1 MLEKSTIRSILTARM
16 QLLCIFIL
24 VIEALLLWNTNS
36 QGSIFIYPFFSGA
49 ANLGLDF
56 AWKIDVKR
64 FFDFQQLTYAEQL
77 GYVFE
82 RGQSNNLIEYS
93 ILDRG
98 YMFIVWIAQ
107 HLFFWLPQIKSVIWF
122 QILFHIASSL
132 WVMNELRTRREK
144 ITFFLFYAANPII
157 MHFVTFAFY
166 YYWQI
171 IPPLA
176 WYIYKKK
183 KVTNNLIG
191 LCLLAIIL
199 AAAFLIRQST
209 LVVSLLI
216 LSMIAWQSRK
226 LIPYAILFFFFT
238 FAIACKNPSQ
248 PWHTAYVGIGAYSN
262 NAGIELSDQSGYKRF
277 LEQTGIQIE
286 FDTPTGNIYKPD
298 MQKLYYSNLRDGLVS
313 YIKEHPWQMAKNAA
327 LNVLQSFSVGYPVG
341 HEKLAYASAVLGLI
355 VFIILIKKGLYS
367 ILALAFA
374 NVAGFAFYFPP
385 IPAYMFGNYFL
396 LTLALV
402 MMVSRIEKFNII
414 TIIWRYTKR
423 KPTSLS

>member
-1 MLEKSTIRSILTARM
+1 MLEKSKRLSRLSLRTIY
-16 QLLCIFIL
+16 LCIFIL

-36 QGSIFIYPFFSGA
+36 QGSPFIYPYFSGA
-49 ANLGLDF
+49 TNLGFDL
-56 AWKIDVKR
+56 AWKIDVKKY
-64 FFDFQQLTYAEQL
+64 FDFLQLPYAQQL

-82 RGQSNNLIEYS
+82 RGQPNDLIEYS

-107 HLFFWLPQIKSVIWF
+107 HLFFWLPQIKAVIWL

-132 WVMNELRTRREK
+132 WVMNELSTRREQ

-157 MHFVTFAFY
+157 IHFVTFAFY

-176 WYIYKKK
+176 WYIYMKKAGL
-183 KVTNNLIG
+183 NNLPG
-191 LCLLAIIL
+191 LCLLATVL

-209 LVVSLLI
+209 LIISLLI
-216 LSMIAWQSRK
+216 LSVIAWQVRK
-226 LIPYAILFFFFT
+226 LLPWAILFLFFILTIVF
-238 FAIACKNPSQ
+238 KNPSQ

-262 NAGIELSDQSGYKRF
+262 SAGIELSDESGYKRF
-277 LEQTGIQIE
+277 SEQTGINIE
-286 FDTPTGNIYKPD
+286 VWRPYDGNIYDPAV
-298 MQKLYYSNLRDGLVS
+298 QKLYYSNLKDGLIN
-313 YIKEHPWQMAKNAA
+313 YAKEHPWQMARNAV

-341 HEKLAYASAVLGLI
+341 HEKLAYASAFLGLI
-355 VFIILIKKGLYS
+355 VFIILIKTRLYS
-367 ILALAFA
+367 IFVLAFA

-402 MMVSRIEKFNII
+402 TIVSRVEKFNTI
-414 TIIWRYTKR
+414 TSFLRYKKKR
-423 KPTSLS
+423 LS

>member
-1 MLEKSTIRSILTARM
+1 MLEKSKIPSRLSAGRK
-16 QLLCIFIL
+16 LLCVLIL
-24 VIEALLLWNTNS
+24 GIEALLLWNTNS
-36 QGSIFIYPFFSGA
+36 QGSTFIYPFFSGA

-56 AWKIDVKR
+56 TWKIDVKKY
-64 FFDFQQLTYAEQL
+64 FDFLQMSYADQL

-82 RGQSNNLIEYS
+82 RGQSNDLIEYS

-107 HLFFWLPQIKSVIWF
+107 HLFFWLPQIKAVIWL

-132 WVMNELRTRREK
+132 WVMNRLSTRREQ

-157 MHFVTFAFY
+157 IHFVTFAFY

-176 WYIYKKK
+176 WYIYKEKK
-183 KVTNNLIG
+183 GVNNLTG
-191 LCLLAIIL
+191 LCFLAIAL

-209 LVVSLLI
+209 LIISLLI
-216 LSMIAWQSRK
+216 LGSIAWQSRK
-226 LIPYAILFFFFT
+226 LIPWAILFLFFI

-286 FDTPTGNIYKPD
+286 IDSPYGNIYNPD
-298 MQKLYYSNLRDGLVS
+298 VQKLYYSNLKDGLLS
-313 YIKEHPWQMAKNAA
+313 YAKEHPWQMAKNAA
-327 LNVLQSFSVGYPVG
+327 LNVLQSLSVGYPVG
-341 HEKLAYASAVLGLI
+341 HEKLVYASALFGLI
-355 VFIILIKKGLYS
+355 VFIVLVRTHLYS
-367 ILALAFA
+367 ILALVLA
-374 NVAGFAFYFPP
+374 NVAGFVFYFPP

-402 MMVSRIEKFNII
+402 IIVSRIEKFNVM
-414 TIIWRYTKR
+414 TIFSRYRKKR
-423 KPTSLS
+423 LP